1 MAIIINMERLKQINT
16 YPFGL
21 FLWLEWILCSSLF
34 LGYFPQSFIRA
45 EYRLANESIAL
56 VFIVFLLCIVALGLM
71 GVKLPSKNSLHKWI
85 YFLVQLALVL
95 TPAFLAK
102 DASYSI
108 YACLIVSLRNCLIF
122 KPKQCLLAN
131 IILLLSLIP
140 CFLFTRSFSDFQAR
154 LSKYQNMTMVDYE
167 KLVGTSTLSNIFE
180 AALCMTLVWMVI
192 NVVLKEHKSQQQ
204 LAIAR
209 EQLRQYA
216 LKAEDRATVYERNRI
231 AREIHDSVGHVLTA
245 QTIQLNNAI
254 AYWQIQPDKAYQF
267 LTEAKHSVTTALQE
281 IRHSI
286 QTLRSHPLQG
296 KKLENA
302 LCLLFRDFSSR
313 TRIQPDR
320 NFKLDRSL
328 TEEIKLT
335 VYRTVQEALTNIV
348 KHSNAKSVKINLQT
362 FARHLYLSIED
373 NGKGFNPEQN
383 TTGFGLQG
391 MKERITSLNGKIEIS
406 SELNSGCRIIVYIPY
421 QTSL

>member
-1 MAIIINMERLKQINT
+1 MERLKQLKT

-21 FLWLEWILCSSLF
+21 FLWLEWIMWGSLL

-45 EYRLANESIAL
+45 EYRLADESIGL
-56 VFIVFLLCIVALGLM
+56 VFTVFLVCIITLGVM
-71 GVKLPSKNSLHKWI
+71 GLKLPSKNNLHKWI
-85 YFLVQLALVL
+85 YFLIQLGLVL
-95 TPAFLAK
+95 TPVFLNK

-108 YACLIVSLRNCLIF
+108 YACLIVTIRNCLTF
-122 KPKQCLLAN
+122 KPKQCLRAN
-131 IILLLSLIP
+131 IILLFSLIP
-140 CFLFTRSFSDFQAR
+140 CFLYTRNFQDFQDR
-154 LSKYQNMTMVDYE
+154 VSRYQTISVTDYE
-167 KLVGTSTLSNIFE
+167 KIVGTSVLSNTIE
-180 AALCMTLVWMVI
+180 AALCMTLIWMI
-192 NVVLKEHKSQQQ
+192 IKVVLREHKSQQQ

-209 EQLRQYA
+209 EQLRAYA
-216 LKAEDRATVYERNRI
+216 LEAEDRATVYERNRI

-267 LTEAKHSVTTALQE
+267 VTEAKNSVTTALQE

-286 QTLRSHPLQG
+286 QTLRSDPLKG

-302 LCLLFRDFSSR
+302 LGLLFQDFSSR
-313 TRIQPDR
+313 TRIEPNR
-320 NFKLDRSL
+320 NFKLDCPV

-348 KHSNAKSVKINLQT
+348 KHSDAKSVKIDLHTRTQY
-362 FARHLYLSIED
+362 LYLSIED

-391 MKERITSLNGKIEIS
+391 MKERIISLNGKIEIFS
-406 SELNSGCRIIVYIPY
+406 SPNSGCRITVSIPD
-421 QTSL
+421 QATL